1 MYSLKTF
8 AVVIHLNRHCCE
20 QRACNPVQSLDPWSD
35 SQHVS
40 AVSMCLQVAIV
51 PNTLSFNHVLA
62 ALLKAA
68 TQSCTPEVRVTLAE
82 SGVSVFNQMLSRG
95 RTPPDTSTYDTLMA
109 LLTHVGAAGQALH
122 VHQLKLQQVCHMV
135 PICTL
140 LFAGLLCQVIMLV
153 AVTGHRHGLCTEQC
167 IWGLGLCVALQQL
180 PIDTLPVFLVNLETQ
195 HMVGLVSVCGIYDA
209 FGDAGVASQWSRTAT
224 HHLKL
229 LTAGSLG

>member
-1 MYSLKTF
+1 MYSLTTS
-8 AVVIHLNRHCCE
+8 AVVIHLHTGIAANGVHAIMFKGLTCVC
-20 QRACNPVQSLDPWSD
+20 

-51 PNTLSFNHVLA
+51 PNTLSLNHVLA

-122 VHQLKLQQVCHMV
+122 VHQLKLQQVGYTV
-135 PICTL
+135 PIRALLSASTL
-140 LFAGLLCQVIMLV
+140 TCLLCQVSILV
-153 AVTGHRHGLCTEQC
+153 VVTGHMRGLSTKQCTWGLC
-167 IWGLGLCVALQQL
+167 LCVA
-180 PIDTLPVFLVNLETQ
+180 
-195 HMVGLVSVCGIYDA
+195 
-209 FGDAGVASQWSRTAT
+209 
-224 HHLKL
+224 
-229 LTAGSLG
+229 

>member
-1 MYSLKTF
+1 MYSLTTS
-8 AVVIHLNRHCCE
+8 AVVIHLHTGIAANGVHAILFKGLMCVC
-20 QRACNPVQSLDPWSD
+20 

-95 RTPPDTSTYDTLMA
+95 HTPPDTSTYDTLMA

-140 LFAGLLCQVIMLV
+140 LFTGRLCQVSMLV
-153 AVTGHRHGLCTEQC
+153 AVTGHMHGLCTKQC
-167 IWGLGLCVALQQL
+167 IWGLGPCVALQKL
-180 PIDTLPVFLVNLETQ
+180 PIDTLPVLST
-195 HMVGLVSVCGIYDA
+195 
-209 FGDAGVASQWSRTAT
+209 
-224 HHLKL
+224 
-229 LTAGSLG
+229 